1 MRPTTPGTSSPS
13 RRLDIQGLRAVAVL
27 MVVLFHAGFPLPG
40 GFAGV
45 DVFFVVSGFVITAML
60 VREIEAHG
68 RVRMGRFYLRRFKRL
83 TPALALTVAV
93 TVVGAALIQSPLGTQ
108 QRTAATGAGA
118 LALVANVVIE
128 RTTGGYFDLAA
139 ASNALLNTWSLSVE
153 EQFYLAFPLLLVVAW
168 AGVRR
173 TGNRSLPV
181 MVVAA
186 VSAGSFALALLG
198 SGALGVHVTHPL
210 VGFYSPVSRAWEFGV
225 GALLALVPVAQRLGP
240 AVRQAAA
247 GLGVLALAASV
258 WVLEEGVPY
267 PGWLTLLPVAGTL
280 LLLAVGARGSWVSR
294 VLSWRPVVLIGD
306 WSYSLYLWHWPMIVF
321 ASTLWP
327 GSRRVTVLAAACSFV
342 PAVASYYWVE
352 EPLRRM
358 NLNRVSDVVRVVVLT
373 VAPPL
378 LIAAGL
384 WAGSSVGYGS
394 PEVQRFQRDVLA
406 AHAGVT
412 RGCHLDGGDGPRD
425 LADCVWHGELSGV
438 PVYLVGDS
446 NADHF
451 SEGLIEAGRRLGRP
465 VTVSTASA
473 CPFVDFALGS
483 AADPESNV
491 RCRGYVQTTMR
502 RLLAAVPGTVVISNG
517 DSYWPDPGWAVRAAD
532 GRIVTDEPA
541 KLAEASARLAD
552 QVQQLRRAG
561 HRVLVVQAVP
571 VWNAFTHP
579 WAPSACSLQRIA
591 GGQCTQTMT
600 VGEALAAQ
608 APTRSAVQAAAV
620 AGGAE
625 VVDPWASL
633 CPGGQCE
640 AVTPEVVR
648 YQNRDHITVAQ
659 SLLLAGLWE
668 SALA

>member
-1 MRPTTPGTSSPS
+1 MSGPTPDASLTS

-27 MVVLFHAGFPLPG
+27 MVVLFHAGFPMPG

-93 TVVGAALIQSPLGTQ
+93 TMVGAALIQSPLGTQ
-108 QRTAATGAGA
+108 QRTAATGVGA
-118 LALVANVVIE
+118 LTLVANVVIE

-153 EQFYLAFPLLLVVAW
+153 EQFYLAFPLLLVIAW
-168 AGVRR
+168 AAPRR
-173 TGNRSLPV
+173 TGNRSVPV
-181 MVVAA
+181 IFVAVVS
-186 VSAGSFALALLG
+186 VGSFAPALLG
-198 SGALGVHVTHPL
+198 SGAHVTHPL

-225 GALLALVPVAQRLGP
+225 GALLALVPIAHRLGP
-240 AVRQAAA
+240 AVRQAA
-247 GLGVLALAASV
+247 GGMGVLALAASV

-267 PGWLTLLPVAGTL
+267 PGWFTLLPVVGTL
-280 LLLAVGARGSWVSR
+280 LLLAVGAGGSWVSR

-306 WSYSLYLWHWPMIVF
+306 WSYSIYLWHWPMIVF

-327 GSRRVTVLAAACSFV
+327 GSRRVTVLAAACSCV
-342 PAVASYYWVE
+342 PAVASYYWLE

-358 NLNRVSDVVRVVVLT
+358 SINGARDIVRMVSLT
-373 VAPPL
+373 VVPPL
-378 LIAAGL
+378 LIATGL
-384 WAGSSVGYGS
+384 WVGGNLGFGV
-394 PEVQRFQRDVLA
+394 PEVQRYQRDVLA

-425 LADCVWHGELSGV
+425 LADCVWNGEQSGV

-473 CPFVDFALGS
+473 CPFIDLSLGS
-483 AADPESNV
+483 GADPESNV
-491 RCRGYVQTTMR
+491 VCRGYVQTTMR
-502 RLLAAVPGTVVISNG
+502 RLLAAEPGTVVISNG
-517 DSYWPDPGWAVRAAD
+517 DSYWPDPGWVVRAAD

-541 KLAEASARLAD
+541 KLSEASARLAGMIH
-552 QVQQLRRAG
+552 QLRRAG

-571 VWNAFTHP
+571 VWNPLTHP
-579 WAPSACSLQRIA
+579 WAASECSLQRIT
-591 GGQCTQTMT
+591 GGQCAQTMT
-600 VGEALAAQ
+600 VDEALAVQ
-608 APTRSAVQAAAV
+608 APTRSAVQAAADM
-620 AGGAE
+620 GRAE

-633 CPGGQCE
+633 CPGGECQ
-640 AVTPEVVR
+640 AVTPEVIR
-648 YQNRDHITVAQ
+648 YQNRDHITVPQ
-659 SLLLAGLWE
+659 SFLLTDLWE
-668 SALA
+668 SALRA